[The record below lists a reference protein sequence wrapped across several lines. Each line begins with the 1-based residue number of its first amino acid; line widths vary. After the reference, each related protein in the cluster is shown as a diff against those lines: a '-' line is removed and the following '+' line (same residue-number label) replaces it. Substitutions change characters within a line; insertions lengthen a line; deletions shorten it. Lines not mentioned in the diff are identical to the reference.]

1 VLTASDDIVD
11 SHYAVEHNEDSF
23 KHLAA
28 DVQAKFG
35 ANIDALKEQWSTL
48 NGQQIKG
55 EMEHVLIQTYEI
67 KEAQVTPEIMRRME
81 RMILLH
87 VIDTKWK
94 EHLYSMDQVKDGIS
108 LRALGQRDP
117 LVEYKKE
124 GFAMFKAMYAAI
136 NHDVAA
142 MIFRIEAMPQEL
154 RPRSVFSAIPQQ
166 AVHQEFQGGIPK
178 PVAPQQAALEE
189 THVSHQPMAAS
200 ARTAEKVGRNEPCP
214 CGSGKKYK
222 KCCGA

>member
-1 VLTASDDIVD
+1 
-11 SHYAVEHNEDSF
+11 
-23 KHLAA
+23 
-28 DVQAKFG
+28 
-35 ANIDALKEQWSTL
+35 
-48 NGQQIKG
+48 
-55 EMEHVLIQTYEI
+55 M
-67 KEAQVTPEIMRRME
+67 TPEIMRRME

-124 GFAMFKAMYAAI
+124 GFFMFKTMYSSI
-136 NHDVAA
+136 NHEAAA
-142 MIFRIEAMPQEL
+142 MIFRLEAMPQDL

-166 AVHQEFQGGIPK
+166 AVHQEFQAGMPK
-178 PVAPQQAALEE
+178 SATPAHTVLEE
-189 THVSHQPMAAS
+189 TKVSKQPVAAV
-200 ARTAEKVGRNEPCP
+200 RTGNKVGRNDPCP

>member
-1 VLTASDDIVD
+1 MS
-11 SHYAVEHNEDSF
+11 
-23 KHLAA
+23 
-28 DVQAKFG
+28 KFMV
-35 ANIDALKEQWSTL
+35 NIDALKGEWSTL
-48 NGQQIKG
+48 NGKQIK
-55 EMEHVLIQTYEI
+55 EELEHVLIKAYED

-124 GFAMFKAMYAAI
+124 GFSMFKTMYASI
-136 NHDVAA
+136 NYETAA
-142 MIFRIEAMPQEL
+142 MIFRLQAMPQDP

-166 AVHQEFQGGIPK
+166 AVHQEFQAGIPK
-178 PVAPQQAALEE
+178 PVSPQQAAFEE
-189 THVSHQPMAAS
+189 TNVHHQQPAPAS
-200 ARTAEKVGRNEPCP
+200 VRSADKVGRNDPCP

-222 KCCGA
+222 KCCGT

>member
-1 VLTASDDIVD
+1 VD
-11 SHYAVEHNEDSF
+11 SHYAIERNEDSI
-23 KHLAA
+23 KNLVA

-48 NGQQIKG
+48 NGQQIKV

-67 KEAQVTPEIMRRME
+67 KETQVTPEIMRRME

-124 GFAMFKAMYAAI
+124 GFAMFKAMYATI

-142 MIFRIEAMPQEL
+142 MIFRIEAMPQDH

-178 PVAPQQAALEE
+178 PVAPQQVVLEE
-189 THVSHQPMAAS
+189 TQVSQQHLAA
-200 ARTAEKVGRNEPCP
+200 ARTADKVGRNEACP

>member
-1 VLTASDDIVD
+1 PD
-11 SHYAVEHNEDSF
+11 
-23 KHLAA
+23 
-28 DVQAKFG
+28 
-35 ANIDALKEQWSTL
+35 
-48 NGQQIKG
+48 
-55 EMEHVLIQTYEI
+55 
-67 KEAQVTPEIMRRME
+67 IMRRME

-124 GFAMFKAMYAAI
+124 GFAMFKAMYGSI

-142 MIFRIEAMPQEL
+142 MIFRLEAMPQDL

-166 AVHQEFQGGIPK
+166 AVHQEFQGGMPK
-178 PVAPQQAALEE
+178 SVSPQQAVLEETQAPQQHVAA
-189 THVSHQPMAAS
+189 AAV
-200 ARTAEKVGRNEPCP
+200 RTGNKVGRNDPCP

>member
-1 VLTASDDIVD
+1 
-11 SHYAVEHNEDSF
+11 
-23 KHLAA
+23 
-28 DVQAKFG
+28 
-35 ANIDALKEQWSTL
+35 
-48 NGQQIKG
+48 
-55 EMEHVLIQTYEI
+55 M
-67 KEAQVTPEIMRRME
+67 TPEIMRRME

-124 GFAMFKAMYAAI
+124 GFAMFKAMYASI
-136 NHDVAA
+136 NHEVAA
-142 MIFRIEAMPQEL
+142 MIFRLEAMPQDL
-154 RPRSVFSAIPQQ
+154 RPRSVFSAIPQK
-166 AVHQEFQGGIPK
+166 AVHQEFQAGIPK
-178 PVAPQQAALEE
+178 AGITPASRLRGNKWSLNSPRPQ
-189 THVSHQPMAAS
+189 HR
-200 ARTAEKVGRNEPCP
+200 RTEDKVGRNDPCP